1 MNNDNSV
8 KVHRAST
15 QTRTSEQR
23 APTFEYIP
31 HDQLLSL
38 FQQKK
43 GTQYFIPEGFEP
55 VLIPSGTQVQP
66 VANLI
71 VHGRQAQRQQQQ
83 QQQQQLQ
90 KREVVQAVALPT
102 TSQSSLSSSSSS
114 SSQSSASD
122 VPRFPSLVLTR
133 PQGPAPRGGSNTAKT
148 TKPKKPPRPPNAFIL
163 YRRSKQP
170 QIVAANEGISN
181 NEVSKQIGEMWHKEP
196 LEEKLKYQRLADEAK
211 LEHMKKYPEYKYRPR
226 RPHEKRRRTK
236 RTPAPTTDNNNNSNN
251 NNNSSAT
258 RRASIDTVA
267 TVDSTE
273 YDSRRGSLASI
284 DETMAMFDI
293 EPMFEPAPVA
303 VSTSESPDYVCVETA
318 FDIGNLSMVEGVTPP
333 ESDMFTAYEYFD
345 FGFNGGNQ
353 PNEFG
358 YYGFDESDFGLFSSV
373 NEHLLSEQ
381 LPLATASFDS

>member
-1 MNNDNSV
+1 MNNNDNSV

-71 VHGRQAQRQQQQ
+71 VHSRQAQRQQQQ
-83 QQQQQLQ
+83 QQQQQQLQQLQQQQLQ
-90 KREVVQAVALPT
+90 KREVVQAVVSLPT
-102 TSQSSLSSSSSS
+102 TSQSSSSSSSS
-114 SSQSSASD
+114 SPQSSESD
-122 VPRFPSLVLTR
+122 VRFPSLVLTR

-211 LEHMKKYPEYKYRPR
+211 MEHMKKYPEYKYRPR

-236 RTPAPTTDNNNNSNN
+236 RTPAAASTTTDNNN
-251 NNNSSAT
+251 SSVS

-267 TVDSTE
+267 TVDSNE

-284 DETMAMFDI
+284 DETMAMLEM
-293 EPMFEPAPVA
+293 EPIFETAPVA
-303 VSTSESPDYVCVETA
+303 VSTSESPEYVCVETA
-318 FDIGNLSMVEGVTPP
+318 FDMGNLSMEGVTP
-333 ESDMFTAYEYFD
+333 ESEMLGSYEYFD
-345 FGFNGGNQ
+345 FGYNNQANG
-353 PNEFG
+353 FG
-358 YYGFDESDFGLFSSV
+358 YYGFDESDFGLFPA
-373 NEHLLSEQ
+373 NEHLLYEQ
-381 LPLATASFDS
+381 PLATANFDN

>member
-1 MNNDNSV
+1 MNNNDNSV

-38 FQQKK
+38 FEQKK

-71 VHGRQAQRQQQQ
+71 VHGRQAQRQQQLQLQLQLQ
-83 QQQQQLQ
+83 QQLQQQQLQ
-90 KREVVQAVALPT
+90 KHEVVQAVAIPT
-102 TSQSSLSSSSSS
+102 TSQSSSSSSS
-114 SSQSSASD
+114 SSQSSD
-122 VPRFPSLVLTR
+122 VRFPSLVLTR

-236 RTPAPTTDNNNNSNN
+236 RTPAPSTTTDS
-251 NNNSSAT
+251 NNSSAT

-267 TVDSTE
+267 TVESNE
-273 YDSRRGSLASI
+273 FDSRRGSLASI
-284 DETMAMFDI
+284 DETMAMFEM
-293 EPMFEPAPVA
+293 EPIFETAPVA
-303 VSTSESPDYVCVETA
+303 VSTSESPDYVCVDTT
-318 FDIGNLSMVEGVTPP
+318 FDMGNLSTMVESVTP
-333 ESDMFTAYEYFD
+333 ENEMIAAYGYFEY
-345 FGFNGGNQ
+345 Q
-353 PNEFG
+353 PNGFG
-358 YYGFDESDFGLFSSV
+358 YYGYDESDFGLFPSV
-373 NEHLLSEQ
+373 NEHLFEQ
-381 LPLATASFDS
+381 QPLATFDI

>member
-1 MNNDNSV
+1 MNNNDNSV

-38 FQQKK
+38 FEQKK

-55 VLIPSGTQVQP
+55 VLIPSGT
-66 VANLI
+66 
-71 VHGRQAQRQQQQ
+71 
-83 QQQQQLQ
+83 
-90 KREVVQAVALPT
+90 
-102 TSQSSLSSSSSS
+102 
-114 SSQSSASD
+114 
-122 VPRFPSLVLTR
+122 
-133 PQGPAPRGGSNTAKT
+133 QGPAPRGGSNTAKT

-236 RTPAPTTDNNNNSNN
+236 RTPAPTTDS
-251 NNNSSAT
+251 NNSSAT

-267 TVDSTE
+267 TVDSNE

-284 DETMAMFDI
+284 DETMAMFEM
-293 EPMFEPAPVA
+293 EPIFETAPVA
-303 VSTSESPDYVCVETA
+303 VSTSESPDYVCVDTA
-318 FDIGNLSMVEGVTPP
+318 FDIGNLSTMVDSVTP
-333 ESDMFTAYEYFD
+333 ENEMIAAYGYFEY
-345 FGFNGGNQ
+345 Q
-353 PNEFG
+353 PNGFG
-358 YYGFDESDFGLFSSV
+358 YYGYDESDFGLFPSV
-373 NEHLLSEQ
+373 NEHLFEQ
-381 LPLATASFDS
+381 QPLATFDI

>member
-1 MNNDNSV
+1 MNNNDNSV

-55 VLIPSGTQVQP
+55 VLIPSGTQ
-66 VANLI
+66 
-71 VHGRQAQRQQQQ
+71 
-83 QQQQQLQ
+83 
-90 KREVVQAVALPT
+90 REVVQAVALPT
-102 TSQSSLSSSSSS
+102 TSQSSLS

-211 LEHMKKYPEYKYRPR
+211 MEHMKKYPEYKYRPR

-236 RTPAPTTDNNNNSNN
+236 RTPAPTTDNNTTTTNND
-251 NNNSSAT
+251 SSAT

-284 DETMAMFDI
+284 DETMAMFDM
-293 EPMFEPAPVA
+293 EPIFETAPVA
-303 VSTSESPDYVCVETA
+303 VSTSESPEYVCVETA
-318 FDIGNLSMVEGVTPP
+318 FDIGNLSMVEGVTP
-333 ESDMFTAYEYFD
+333 ESEMIAAYEYFD
-345 FGFNGGNQ
+345 FGYNGSQ

-358 YYGFDESDFGLFSSV
+358 YYGFDESDFGLFPSV

-381 LPLATASFDS
+381 LPLATYDS

>member
-1 MNNDNSV
+1 MNNNDNSV

-38 FQQKK
+38 FEQKK

-71 VHGRQAQRQQQQ
+71 VHGRQAQRQQQLQLQLQ
-83 QQQQQLQ
+83 QQLQQQQLQ
-90 KREVVQAVALPT
+90 KHEVVQAVAIPT
-102 TSQSSLSSSSSS
+102 TSQSSSSSSS
-114 SSQSSASD
+114 SSQSSD
-122 VPRFPSLVLTR
+122 VRFPSLVLTR

-236 RTPAPTTDNNNNSNN
+236 RTPAPSTTTDS
-251 NNNSSAT
+251 NNSSAT

-267 TVDSTE
+267 TVESNE
-273 YDSRRGSLASI
+273 FDSRRGSLASI
-284 DETMAMFDI
+284 DETMAMFEM
-293 EPMFEPAPVA
+293 EPIFETAPVA
-303 VSTSESPDYVCVETA
+303 VSTSESPDYVCVDTT
-318 FDIGNLSMVEGVTPP
+318 FDMGNLSTMVESVTP
-333 ESDMFTAYEYFD
+333 ENEMIAAYGYFEY
-345 FGFNGGNQ
+345 Q
-353 PNEFG
+353 PNGFG
-358 YYGFDESDFGLFSSV
+358 YYGYDESDFGLFPSV
-373 NEHLLSEQ
+373 NEHLFEQ
-381 LPLATASFDS
+381 QPLATFDI